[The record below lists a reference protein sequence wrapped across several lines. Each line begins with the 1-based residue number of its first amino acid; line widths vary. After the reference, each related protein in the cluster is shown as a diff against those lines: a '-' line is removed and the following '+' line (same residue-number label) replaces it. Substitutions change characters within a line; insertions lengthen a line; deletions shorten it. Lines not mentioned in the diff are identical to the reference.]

1 MESNTITELDKYI
14 HNPLKLPNSY
24 DEIKGLINTEGFL
37 ENLARTLVTGEARSL
52 KFKKVYFYGKYT
64 VSLNSYI

>member
-14 HNPLKLPNSY
+14 DDPLLLQNSY
-24 DEIKGLINTEGFL
+24 DEIKGLIQTEGFL

-52 KFKKVYFYGKYT
+52 KFKKVHFYGKYT
-64 VSLNSYI
+64 V